1 MKQLMPFKIVMG
13 IFSIVVLAVLIFPLL
28 TMLVLS
34 FSPVGGSGFTLENYI
49 EIFTQTMYTSAFR
62 NSIII
67 SLVSAIVA
75 LVFTTLATYGIV
87 SVSDKL
93 KDKFLVLA
101 NLTSNF
107 AGIPL
112 AFAYIILLG
121 SSGTLILLGQNLGW
135 DWLANFNI
143 YSVTGLVI
151 VYIYF
156 QLPMG
161 ITLLMPIYDALDARW
176 REAASLL
183 GANSFQFWKKIGL
196 PVLTPSLLGIFAI
209 MFANAMGAYAS
220 AEALTGTSI
229 NLLSIRIANTVSGD
243 IFARPEVGAALS
255 IMLALILLFNMVIS
269 HWVVNR
275 VRKVVS

>member
-135 DWLANFNI
+135 DWLTNFNI